1 MQIQGR
7 SGAMIRLWMTWAL
20 RHPDFLVLTRRRSFR
35 ALRLLAALSSFHHRA
50 VSEERGYETG
60 ERAQG

>member
-1 MQIQGR
+1 
-7 SGAMIRLWMTWAL
+7 MIRLWMTWAL

-50 VSEERGYETG
+50 VSEERGHETG